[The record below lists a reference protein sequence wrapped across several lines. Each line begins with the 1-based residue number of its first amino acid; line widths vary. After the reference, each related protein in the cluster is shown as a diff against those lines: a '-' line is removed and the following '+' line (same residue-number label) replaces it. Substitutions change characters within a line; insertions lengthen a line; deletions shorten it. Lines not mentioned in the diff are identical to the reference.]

1 MGPMRADI
9 CASDDYDTR
18 DRLLAALGELGGTH
32 DGDSDALGVGLH
44 RYRFPGGELS
54 VFIDAWSVD
63 LDGPDALVRQVLQLI
78 SDGTRG

>member
-1 MGPMRADI
+1 MRADI

-18 DRLLAALGELGGTH
+18 DRLLAALGELGGAH
-32 DGDSDALGVGLH
+32 EGDSDALGVGLH
-44 RYRFPGGELS
+44 RFRFPAGELS

-78 SDGTRG
+78 SDGPRG